1 MTAKKSV
8 SDKDMNGR
16 FINNLGTAT
25 TTDQAV
31 NKAQLDANATADRS
45 RANHTGTQ
53 IAATISDFD
62 TQVRTSRPE
71 QLTAPTGSLSLNSQK
86 IVNLLDP
93 TANQDAATKL
103 YVDNSIST
111 LSGGLTFKGAVRAA
125 TASNVSITSAPSTI
139 DGVTPGTG
147 NKVFLLTGQ
156 TTGLENG
163 PWTWVS
169 AGAAMTRPANWDTTA
184 EAVPGSLW
192 VVQEGTFDNQLA
204 ILSNDTFTLG
214 TTTGTFV
221 FLNPA
226 SAADNDTGYTTTS
239 PSVSAGATWT
249 VTHSLGSKA
258 VTVAVYRTASP
269 FDEVDVYVTRDT
281 TTTVGITPDIAFASG
296 EYTIIVSKVV

>member
-1 MTAKKSV
+1 MTAKKAV
-8 SDKDMNGR
+8 SGKDMNNLP
-16 FINNLGTAT
+16 INNLGTAT
-25 TTDQAV
+25 TSDQAV
-31 NKAQLDANATADRS
+31 NKGQMDTQSTADRS

-53 IAATISDFD
+53 LAATISDFD
-62 TQVRTSRPE
+62 TQVRTSRLD
-71 QLTAPTGSLSLNSQK
+71 QMTAPTGALNLNSQN
-86 IVNLLDP
+86 ISALLDP
-93 TANQDAATKL
+93 TTAQQAATKN
-103 YVDNSIST
+103 YVDNAVAALT
-111 LSGGLTFKGAVRAA
+111 GGLVFKGAVRAA
-125 TASNVSITSAPSTI
+125 TATNTSVTSAPATI

-192 VVQEGTFDNQLA
+192 VVQEGSFDNQLA

-226 SAADNDTGYTTTS
+226 AASDNDTGYTTTS
-239 PSVSAGATWT
+239 PAVTAGNTWT
-249 VTHSLGSKA
+249 VTHNLGSKA
-258 VTVAVYRTASP
+258 VQVAVYRTASP
-269 FDEVDVYVTRDT
+269 FDEVEVYITRDT
-281 TTTVGITPDIAFASG
+281 TNTVGVTPDIAMSSG
-296 EYTIIVSKVV
+296 EYTVIVQKVI

>member
-8 SDKDMNGR
+8 SDKDMNNR

-25 TTDQAV
+25 TADQGV
-31 NKAQLDANATADRS
+31 NKGQMDTQSTADRS

-53 IAATISDFD
+53 LAATISDFD
-62 TQVRTSRPE
+62 TQVRTSRLD
-71 QLTAPTGSLSLNSQK
+71 QMTAPTGSVSLNSQK
-86 IVNLLDP
+86 IVSLLDP
-93 TANQDAATKL
+93 TANQDAATKV
-103 YVDNSIST
+103 YVDNAIAALT
-111 LSGGLTFKGAVRAA
+111 GGLVFKGAVRAA

-156 TTGLENG
+156 TTGAENG

-169 AGAAMTRPANWDTTA
+169 AGAAMTRPTNWDTTA

-204 ILSNDTFTLG
+204 ILSNDTFTLA

-226 SAADNDTGYTTTS
+226 AASDNDVGYTTTC
-239 PSVSAGATWT
+239 PAVSAGNPWT

-258 VTVAVYRTASP
+258 VLWAVYRTASP
-269 FDEVDVYVTRDT
+269 FDEVDIYGTRDS
-281 TTTVGITPDIAFASG
+281 TTVLTLTPDIAMSSG
-296 EYTIIVSKVV
+296 EYTVVVQKVI

>member
-1 MTAKKSV
+1 MTAKKAISG
-8 SDKDMNGR
+8 KDMNSQKI
-16 FINNLGTAT
+16 INLADPTNTQ
-25 TTDQAV
+25 DAV
-31 NKAQLDANATADRS
+31 TKNYADTQSTADRS

-53 IAATISDFD
+53 LAATISDFD
-62 TQVRTSRPE
+62 TQVRTSRLD
-71 QLTAPTGSLSLNSQK
+71 QLTAPTGSVSLNSQK
-86 IVNLLDP
+86 IINLLDP
-93 TANQDAATKL
+93 TGNQDAATKV
-103 YVDNSIST
+103 YVDNAVAALT
-111 LSGGLTFKGAVRAA
+111 GGLVFKGAVRAA
-125 TASNVSITSAPSTI
+125 TATNVSVTSAPSTI

-156 TTGLENG
+156 TTGSENG

-239 PSVSAGATWT
+239 PAVSAGATWT
-249 VTHSLGSKA
+249 VTHNLGSKA
-258 VTVAVYRTASP
+258 ITVAVYRTASP
-269 FDEVDVYVTRDT
+269 FDEVEVYITRDT
-281 TTTVGITPDIAFASG
+281 TNTIGITPDIAMASG
-296 EYTIIVSKVV
+296 EYTVVVQKVV

>member
-1 MTAKKSV
+1 MTAKKAV
-8 SDKDMNGR
+8 SGKDMNNLT
-16 FINNLGTAT
+16 INNLGTAT
-25 TTDQAV
+25 TSDQAV
-31 NKAQLDANATADRS
+31 NKGQMDTQSTADRS

-53 IAATISDFD
+53 LAATISDFD
-62 TQVRTSRPE
+62 TQVRTSRLD
-71 QLTAPTGSLSLNSQK
+71 QMTAPTSSVSLNSQK
-86 IVNLLDP
+86 ITNLLDP
-93 TANQDAATKL
+93 TANQEAATKV
-103 YVDNSIST
+103 YVDNAVAALT
-111 LSGGLTFKGAVRAA
+111 GGLVFKGAVRAA
-125 TASNVSITSAPSTI
+125 TATNVSITSAPSTI

-192 VVQEGTFDNQLA
+192 VVQEGSFDNQLA

-226 SAADNDTGYTTTS
+226 AASDNDAGYTTTS
-239 PSVSAGATWT
+239 PAVTAGNTWT
-249 VTHSLGSKA
+249 VTHNLGSKA
-258 VTVAVYRTASP
+258 VQIAVYRTASP
-269 FDEVDVYVTRDT
+269 FDEVEVYVTRDT
-281 TTTVGITPDIAFASG
+281 TNTVGITPDIAMSSG
-296 EYTIIVSKVV
+296 EYTVIVQKVI

>member
-1 MTAKKSV
+1 MTAKKAV
-8 SDKDMNGR
+8 SGKDMNNLT
-16 FINNLGTAT
+16 INNLGTAT
-25 TTDQAV
+25 TSDQAV
-31 NKAQLDANATADRS
+31 NKGQMDTQSTADRS

-53 IAATISDFD
+53 LAATISDFD
-62 TQVRTSRPE
+62 TQVRTSRLD
-71 QLTAPTGSLSLNSQK
+71 QMTAPTGSVSMNSQK
-86 IVNLLDP
+86 ITNLLDP
-93 TANQDAATKL
+93 TANQEAATKI
-103 YVDNSIST
+103 YVDNAVAALT
-111 LSGGLTFKGAVRAA
+111 GGLVFKGAVRAA
-125 TASNVSITSAPSTI
+125 TATNVSVTSAPSTI

-156 TTGLENG
+156 TTGSENG

-192 VVQEGTFDNQLA
+192 VVQEGSFDNQLA

-239 PSVSAGATWT
+239 PAVSAGATWT
-249 VTHSLGSKA
+249 VTHNLGSKA
-258 VTVAVYRTASP
+258 VQVAVYRTASP
-269 FDEVDVYVTRDT
+269 FDEVEVYITRDT
-281 TTTVGITPDIAFASG
+281 TNAIGIVPDIAMASG
-296 EYTIIVSKVV
+296 EYTVVVQKVV